1 MSHDFDIQRFFQRA
15 PREWL
20 QRYFE
25 ERGVLINFD
34 WSTLGK
40 RRIDGLYDAWLE
52 LGQETQET
60 LGDDF
65 RNIQLLATEAGKLA
79 ILDEAREVD
88 DPAKV
93 AEELEKLEDFYACA
107 FWALLDRE
115 ALWDGAIF
123 YAAAD
128 SKPKAYWRKRI
139 NMPALGRPA
148 NRTDAEKLKQAVGQ
162 LFKDKEARGG
172 ICECHN
178 YRRGDRE
185 YYFLYPQGHRQT
197 SIEYD
202 HQGQW
207 TKRPYRPAFEI
218 IIVHEDKKR
227 LLSIWHQGSMDR
239 VKDIQVLFAQ
249 HVLGTEI
256 ERDNPKDNRVYD
268 LSRFLDPDYQLE
280 LADEHGI
287 HRAPI
292 RKIRVLKI
300 GPDSH
305 SIRIELGPDCADHV
319 LHRRLQTAV
328 VDIPRSMLRVT
339 SVGITATFEPQGS
352 EKSGRTRSF
361 EMNTPNTCSLDNTP
375 KGIVLQRMLADNGIE
390 PQVQAANEDDAG
402 D

>member
-1 MSHDFDIQRFFQRA
+1 MRRFSQAGILPAIFDLPAWFCCMSHDFDIQRFFQRA

-128 SKPKAYWRKRI
+128 
-139 NMPALGRPA
+139 
-148 NRTDAEKLKQAVGQ
+148 
-162 LFKDKEARGG
+162 
-172 ICECHN
+172 
-178 YRRGDRE
+178 
-185 YYFLYPQGHRQT
+185 
-197 SIEYD
+197 
-202 HQGQW
+202 
-207 TKRPYRPAFEI
+207 
-218 IIVHEDKKR
+218 
-227 LLSIWHQGSMDR
+227 
-239 VKDIQVLFAQ
+239 
-249 HVLGTEI
+249 
-256 ERDNPKDNRVYD
+256 
-268 LSRFLDPDYQLE
+268 
-280 LADEHGI
+280 
-287 HRAPI
+287 
-292 RKIRVLKI
+292 
-300 GPDSH
+300 
-305 SIRIELGPDCADHV
+305 
-319 LHRRLQTAV
+319 
-328 VDIPRSMLRVT
+328 
-339 SVGITATFEPQGS
+339 
-352 EKSGRTRSF
+352 
-361 EMNTPNTCSLDNTP
+361 
-375 KGIVLQRMLADNGIE
+375 
-390 PQVQAANEDDAG
+390 
-402 D
+402 